1 MHNEKL
7 FNKIKDLALTD
18 HPDDEK
24 WDAEK
29 VWGKIKQK
37 NKRRSRWIWYLLP
50 AAASVLI
57 AIFWMW
63 PNDKKEM
70 SAVKQ
75 NIENVEK
82 QRIVQADSDKR
93 LSVVKESEVKSKVR
107 PYRATDQ
114 RAELVK
120 EPILAIEKATANDQ
134 MFGVNPEKMFEN
146 IPELVAQANPDSL
159 TLTETKP
166 TLPVKERVLTA
177 EIELP
182 GRQDEIQLTALQI
195 MFKKAKEE
203 RETRRL
209 RTRYID
215 NNKAFW
221 SFVRHSFVENPT
233 VFAPDNPS
241 QQH

>member
-7 FNKIKDLALTD
+7 FNKIKDLALND

-24 WDAEK
+24 WDAEE

-37 NKRRSRWIWYLLP
+37 DKRRSRWIWYLLP

-70 SAVKQ
+70 SVVKES
-75 NIENVEK
+75 IENVEK
-82 QRIVQADSDKR
+82 QRTVQTHSDKH
-93 LSVVKESEVKSKVR
+93 LSVVKEVEEKPKVR
-107 PYRATDQ
+107 PHRATVQ
-114 RAELVK
+114 RVEIMK
-120 EPILAIEKATANDQ
+120 EPILEIEAATVNDQ

-146 IPELVAQANPDSL
+146 NPELVAQANPDSL
-159 TLTETKP
+159 ALTETKP

-182 GRQDEIQLTALQI
+182 GRHDEIPLTALQI

-233 VFAPDNPS
+233 VVAPDNPS
-241 QQH
+241 KQH

>member
-7 FNKIKDLALTD
+7 FNKIKDLALND

-24 WDAEK
+24 WDAEE

-37 NKRRSRWIWYLLP
+37 DKRRSRWIWYLLP

-70 SAVKQ
+70 SVVKES
-75 NIENVEK
+75 IENVEK
-82 QRIVQADSDKR
+82 QRTVQTHSDKH
-93 LSVVKESEVKSKVR
+93 LSVVKEVEEKPKVR
-107 PYRATDQ
+107 PHRATVQ
-114 RAELVK
+114 RVEIMK
-120 EPILAIEKATANDQ
+120 EPILEIEAATVNDQ

-146 IPELVAQANPDSL
+146 NPELVAQANPDSL
-159 TLTETKP
+159 ALTETKP

-182 GRQDEIQLTALQI
+182 GRQEEIPLTALQI

-215 NNKAFW
+215 NDKAFW

-233 VFAPDNPS
+233 VVAPDNPS
-241 QQH
+241 KQH